1 MEVAIVADELV
12 AAVEVAVEG
21 GGQRVEAAAVGAAV
35 DAPAR
40 EEAPVVEVAAAAA
53 PTTTTTAAAAPE
65 PKSAPAYFSSVL
77 SPSSLQRLAWYFGLP
92 TTTTGATTG
101 TTTGGNEV
109 GLAVD
114 QFIASL
120 PALNEAQVL
129 VSFARTTRQMAG
141 EDPEE
146 LDEQADL
153 KRLRMLGQAEP
164 QRMLATSMQQQ
175 QQQMHNTAQGRKRK
189 RTAVVEDGKHVAA
202 KVEGGQEWNLMTVLR
217 YAKKTRTYVLE
228 DADEQVEK
236 KDEVEVSKELV
247 IPLSC
252 AEYSFGPFPTGT
264 RVLAM
269 YPGTTSFYF
278 AKVIK
283 CSKRMAKRA
292 SQVKP
297 PSSVMYDYHIQFDED
312 DYGADGELVMHAIKG
327 EHVAEAPDMF

>member
-1 MEVAIVADELV
+1 MEVAIVTDELV
-12 AAVEVAVEG
+12 TAVEAVVEG
-21 GGQRVEAAAVGAAV
+21 SAPAQEHQHSPPEAAAADAPPREEIPVDDAAV
-35 DAPAR
+35 PAP
-40 EEAPVVEVAAAAA
+40 AAA
-53 PTTTTTAAAAPE
+53 PTSTPE

-92 TTTTGATTG
+92 TTTGQG
-101 TTTGGNEV
+101 SEV
-109 GLAVD
+109 GVAVD

-129 VSFARTTRQMAG
+129 VSFAKTTRQMAG

-146 LDEQADL
+146 LDEQADS

-164 QRMLATSMQQQ
+164 HNQARMMATSMMQQ

-202 KVEGGQEWNLMTVLR
+202 KIDGGQEWNLMTVLR

-283 CSKRMAKRA
+283 CSKRTAKRTSHA
-292 SQVKP
+292 KQQLP
-297 PSSVMYDYHIQFDED
+297 PSSVMFDYQIQFDED